1 MREYQ
6 KLSPEGQRAF
16 DRWLKTNAI
25 FGAILAVGMLA
36 MALAHSP
43 YFTRSGLL
51 LLGIAGSNQVW
62 REYNRLAKN

>member
-36 MALAHSP
+36 MALA
-43 YFTRSGLL
+43 
-51 LLGIAGSNQVW
+51 GINSEGPGTEISAA
-62 REYNRLAKN
+62 AKIEATTN